1 MLDIIVRTLLIYVIV
16 LVVIRLMGKREIG
29 QLSTFDFVVSVI
41 VAELAAI
48 PMEEMDKPLLEGI
61 VPILVVVAAEI
72 LLAFLALKS
81 MWIRGVIDGKP
92 SVIVANGELQIA
104 EMRRCRYNLED
115 LLTQLR
121 EKGIPDPSHV
131 NYALLETSGKLS
143 VFLKDYYGPVTPK
156 ILESNRAGSLTDC
169 PDLPAPVIMDGSI
182 MKQNLKQMGRSPEWL
197 NAELEKLG
205 FANPK
210 EIFFASLD
218 CRDKLQVWPREKLK
232 K

>member
-81 MWIRGVIDGKP
+81 MWLRGVIDGKP

-131 NYALLETSGKLS
+131 NYALLETS
-143 VFLKDYYGPVTPK
+143 
-156 ILESNRAGSLTDC
+156 
-169 PDLPAPVIMDGSI
+169 
-182 MKQNLKQMGRSPEWL
+182 
-197 NAELEKLG
+197 
-205 FANPK
+205 
-210 EIFFASLD
+210 
-218 CRDKLQVWPREKLK
+218 
-232 K
+232 